1 MLFIE
6 FAIIILLVR
15 KCDLCYVNDN
25 TDMNLIIFRWLLL
38 VILLQ
43 IIIDFFSYIFFRLF
57 ISDFLY
63 DMFCTFSWWC
73 RLFIARRLVVITTF
87 IRYLPFSVA
96 GLLRWYLAFWSM
108 GTRCFCCS
116 RFPLWWGLHCG
127 RLSRFHG

>member
-73 RLFIARRLVVITTF
+73 KVDTFEFSCILYNIHTYTRTILLVAYIIACMLAGTEVRSTTGCG
-87 IRYLPFSVA
+87 RSKH
-96 GLLRWYLAFWSM
+96 GLLKCY
-108 GTRCFCCS
+108 GVDE
-116 RFPLWWGLHCG
+116 P
-127 RLSRFHG
+127 